1 MPNLHKHTVH
11 WFWQP
16 SLRLAWLKLVVISL
30 GCLAVLLSATPV
42 WLKISVGLLLLLH
55 ATYLGV
61 QTLRRDQPA
70 NRGGI
75 RYTAQGWQLW
85 SAQQGWRSVQLDAS
99 SMAIPA
105 LVLLRYKT
113 PQQYVYRSVV
123 IAADCLTA
131 DQHRQ
136 LRVRLKFSRQR
147 WRAAI

>member
-1 MPNLHKHTVH
+1 MPSLPKTTTQ

-16 SLRLAWLKLVVISL
+16 SRRLAGLNLTVLSL
-30 GCLAVLLSATPV
+30 ACLAVLLSAAPDG
-42 WLKISVGLLLLLH
+42 LKISLGLLLVVQAADRVVQLLRNKH
-55 ATYLGV
+55 PAG
-61 QTLRRDQPA
+61 RR
-70 NRGGI
+70 GL

-85 SAQQGWRSVQLDAS
+85 SAHSGWQPVQLAAS

-113 PQQYVYRSVV
+113 PQQFIYRSAV

-131 DQHRQ
+131 EQHRQ

-147 WRAAI
+147 WQAAI